1 MLASANV
8 LAKAV
13 NSIQEVELT
22 KCSLTIYQVPIR
34 NNYFQQEKQR
44 LIEPKRCNSNGLS
57 NLITQG
63 IYLFSVMAESTILQK
78 LSLDGND
85 LSMVPPEHVAKG
97 TNRLQEVRLGH
108 LSLSL
113 FCLFVSLSVFFSS
126 FFVYPCLSLLVR
138 VLVCHFC
145 LCVCLSVWL
154 CHVCLPMALGLLWL
168 QVFVCAWTMDMG
180 NNMVARGGELLCLCV
195 CLTVLVSVYACL
207 CLS

>member
-63 IYLFSVMAESTILQK
+63 IYLFSLMAESTILQK

-97 TNRLQEVRLGH
+97 TNRLQEVRLCH
-108 LSLSL
+108 LS
-113 FCLFVSLSVFFSS
+113 VSLVRIFSSVF
-126 FFVYPCLSLLVR
+126 VYHPCLSLLVR
-138 VLVCHFC
+138 VLVCLFI
-145 LCVCLSVWL
+145 
-154 CHVCLPMALGLLWL
+154 
-168 QVFVCAWTMDMG
+168 
-180 NNMVARGGELLCLCV
+180 
-195 CLTVLVSVYACL
+195 TVR
-207 CLS
+207 

>member
-63 IYLFSVMAESTILQK
+63 IYLFSLMAESTILQK

-97 TNRLQEVRLGH
+97 TNRLQEVRLCH
-108 LSLSL
+108 LS
-113 FCLFVSLSVFFSS
+113 VSLVRLFSSVF
-126 FFVYPCLSLLVR
+126 VYHPCLSLLVR
-138 VLVCHFC
+138 VLVCSLLS
-145 LCVCLSVWL
+145 LC
-154 CHVCLPMALGLLWL
+154 
-168 QVFVCAWTMDMG
+168 VFVCLA
-180 NNMVARGGELLCLCV
+180 VSCV
-195 CLTVLVSVYACL
+195 SSFGSGTSQTSSFFL
-207 CLS
+207 CLSDLNNEYGKQYSCKSW

>member
-1 MLASANV
+1 MTCLQFQVSLLHLFFVVIETMLASANV

-63 IYLFSVMAESTILQK
+63 IYLFSLMAESTILQK

-97 TNRLQEVRLGH
+97 TNRLQEVRLCH
-108 LSLSL
+108 LSVSL
-113 FCLFVSLSVFFSS
+113 VCLFIT
-126 FFVYPCLSLLVR
+126 VR
-138 VLVCHFC
+138 
-145 LCVCLSVWL
+145 
-154 CHVCLPMALGLLWL
+154 
-168 QVFVCAWTMDMG
+168 
-180 NNMVARGGELLCLCV
+180 
-195 CLTVLVSVYACL
+195 
-207 CLS
+207 